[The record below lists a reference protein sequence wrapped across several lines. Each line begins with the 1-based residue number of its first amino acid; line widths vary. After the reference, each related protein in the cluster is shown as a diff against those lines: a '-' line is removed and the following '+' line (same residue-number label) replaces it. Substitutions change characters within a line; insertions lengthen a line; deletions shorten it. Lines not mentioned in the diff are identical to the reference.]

1 MSTDPIMT
9 SPLVGGITL
18 SDPGQASKPSTADST
33 NDGEVR
39 DVIIVGSGPAGY
51 TAAIYSG
58 RAGLH
63 PLVFEV
69 SADAGGALM
78 QTTEVEN
85 FPGFPDAI
93 LGPDLMAQMRSQAE
107 RFGAELIAD
116 DIVEANLSGEIKTVT
131 DTDGNVHRAKTV
143 ILAMGAAH
151 RKLQI
156 EDEARLSGRGV
167 SWCATCDGFFFRDKD
182 IAVIGGGDS
191 AMEEAT
197 FLTRFAKSVTVIHR
211 RDALRAS
218 QAMIDRAM
226 ADPKIKWAW
235 NSQVVGMDGETK
247 LTGITLKDTVTG
259 EKRHLEVSGVF
270 EAIGLDPRSQLVS
283 DEVTVDK
290 GGYVVCD
297 EPSTRTNLPGV
308 FACGDLVDSHY
319 QQAITAAGSGCRAAL
334 DAQGYLAS

>member
-1 MSTDPIMT
+1 MRQRHLPTW
-9 SPLVGGITL
+9 
-18 SDPGQASKPSTADST
+18 Q
-33 NDGEVR
+33 
-39 DVIIVGSGPAGY
+39 
-51 TAAIYSG
+51 
-58 RAGLH
+58 
-63 PLVFEV
+63 
-69 SADAGGALM
+69 
-78 QTTEVEN
+78 
-85 FPGFPDAI
+85 FPGTAPLQSLARTR
-93 LGPDLMAQMRSQAE
+93 LPGA
-107 RFGAELIAD
+107 RF
-116 DIVEANLSGEIKTVT
+116 LSRHRIIGNR
-131 DTDGNVHRAKTV
+131 NVH
-143 ILAMGAAH
+143 LGA
-151 RKLQI
+151 
-156 EDEARLSGRGV
+156 G
-167 SWCATCDGFFFRDKD
+167 
-182 IAVIGGGDS
+182 
-191 AMEEAT
+191 
-197 FLTRFAKSVTVIHR
+197 
-211 RDALRAS
+211 
-218 QAMIDRAM
+218 MIDRAM

>member
-1 MSTDPIMT
+1 M
-9 SPLVGGITL
+9 
-18 SDPGQASKPSTADST
+18 
-33 NDGEVR
+33 
-39 DVIIVGSGPAGY
+39 
-51 TAAIYSG
+51 
-58 RAGLH
+58 
-63 PLVFEV
+63 
-69 SADAGGALM
+69 
-78 QTTEVEN
+78 
-85 FPGFPDAI
+85 
-93 LGPDLMAQMRSQAE
+93 
-107 RFGAELIAD
+107 
-116 DIVEANLSGEIKTVT
+116 
-131 DTDGNVHRAKTV
+131 
-143 ILAMGAAH
+143 
-151 RKLQI
+151 
-156 EDEARLSGRGV
+156 

-259 EKRHLEVSGVF
+259 EKRRLEVSGVF

-290 GGYVVCD
+290 SGYVVCD